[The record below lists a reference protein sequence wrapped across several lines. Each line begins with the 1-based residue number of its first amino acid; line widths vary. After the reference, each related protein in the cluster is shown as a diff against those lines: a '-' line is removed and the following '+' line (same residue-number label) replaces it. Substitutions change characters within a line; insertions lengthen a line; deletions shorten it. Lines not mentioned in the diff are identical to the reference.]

1 MIGEDGLEYDEFFK
15 SLQFLSV
22 VEEELKDLREPYK
35 TYLEAYAAGINAYV
49 KVGRMPLEFHLL
61 GLTFEEW
68 TVKDTL
74 LVFKYISL
82 MISSHWQT
90 APLRTEARY
99 KVDQELADRI
109 FPMSS
114 EFAFLEQVAVVKGN
128 GKMPKFEAESAK
140 LDVEVNVKAAA
151 NKSSTRNNTS
161 TNNAMGKNSRKG
173 SNAWVVHG
181 NYTESGK
188 PLLANDPHLSHIIP
202 SEIYVMTLQFPNG
215 PTAVGACIVGL
226 PGFLSGRNEKVAFGT
241 TMSLIETVD
250 VYWLKL
256 NEKKTHYWYNNTW
269 TPLKIEEVSIKVR
282 NGQDVKYKIYKS
294 HHGHLFKITP
304 GIATYLAYFWE

>member
-1 MIGEDGLEYDEFFK
+1 MIGEDGLEYDEFFR

-35 TYLEAYAAGINAYV
+35 TYLEAYTAGINAYV

-68 TVKDTL
+68 TVKDCL
-74 LVFKYISL
+74 LVLKYFSL
-82 MISSHWQT
+82 MVSSHWQI

-99 KVDQELADRI
+99 KVNQELAERI
-109 FPMSS
+109 FPISD

-128 GKMPKFEAESAK
+128 GKMPRFEVESAK
-140 LDVEVNVKAAA
+140 LDIEVNAKAAA
-151 NKSSTRNNTS
+151 NNSNSVNNTPQ
-161 TNNAMGKNSRKG
+161 TMGKKSAKG

-202 SEIYVMTLQFPNG
+202 SEIYLMNMKFPNG
-215 PTAVGACIVGL
+215 PTAIGAGFVGL
-226 PGFLSGRNEKVAFGT
+226 PGFLSGRTEKVAFGT
-241 TMSLIETVD
+241 TMSLIEVID
-250 VYWLKL
+250 IYWLKL
-256 NEKKTHYWYNNTW
+256 NDKKTHYWYNNMW
-269 TPLKIEEVSIKVR
+269 TPLKIEEVNIKVR
-282 NGQDVKYKIYKS
+282 DGQDVKYKTYKS

-304 GIATYLAYFWE
+304 GMATYLAYFWG